1 MISAFTQGNIDT
13 NLYIKQP
20 KGHIDPNK
28 PNHVLRLNKAL
39 YGLKQS
45 ARIWYYTL
53 KDVLI
58 NKLGFISLISE
69 NSIFINKELNIIISL
84 YVDDLAIIGPNLNTI
99 KSFIKELKKYF
110 KLKDL
115 GLIKDYLGVEIDYDL
130 NKGTLKLNQ
139 TKYLNKVLERFN
151 INNKNPKYTPLK
163 ANIKLEPNK
172 GMAKETEITWF
183 QAAIGC
189 LLYLAIIT
197 RPDIAFSVILLARF
211 SSNPSLEHI
220 NAVNNVF
227 NYLSKTI
234 NLGIIY
240 TKDGNNN
247 YISGYCDAD
256 YAGDIASAKSTSG
269 YVFYIANGPITWK
282 SKLQTIIAQSTTKA
296 EYIVINIAA
305 KEAVYIKSLLKELG
319 LYKQNKLPLYTD
331 NNGALLLANNPIF
344 HERTK
349 HIAVKYHYI
358 RDLIN
363 KGIIDL
369 IYIPSK
375 EQKADGFT
383 KALDKVKFRE
393 FIRMLGLN

>member
-1 MISAFTQGNIDT
+1 M
-13 NLYIKQP
+13 
-20 KGHIDPNK
+20 
-28 PNHVLRLNKAL
+28 
-39 YGLKQS
+39 
-45 ARIWYYTL
+45 
-53 KDVLI
+53 
-58 NKLGFISLISE
+58 
-69 NSIFINKELNIIISL
+69 
-84 YVDDLAIIGPNLNTI
+84 DDLAIIGPNLNTI

-172 GMAKETEITWF
+172 GIAKETEITWF
-183 QAAIGC
+183 QTAIGC

-227 NYLSKTI
+227 NYLSKTV

-282 SKLQTIIAQSTTKA
+282 SKLQTIIAQSTTEA
-296 EYIVINIAA
+296 EYIAINIAA

-331 NNGALLLANNPIF
+331 NNRALLLANNPIF

-349 HIAVKYHYI
+349 HIAVKYYYI

-363 KGIIDL
+363 KGIINL
-369 IYIPSK
+369 IYISSK

-393 FIRMLGLN
+393 FIRILGLN

>member
-151 INNKNPKYTPLK
+151 ISNKN
-163 ANIKLEPNK
+163 
-172 GMAKETEITWF
+172 
-183 QAAIGC
+183 
-189 LLYLAIIT
+189 
-197 RPDIAFSVILLARF
+197 
-211 SSNPSLEHI
+211 
-220 NAVNNVF
+220 
-227 NYLSKTI
+227 
-234 NLGIIY
+234 
-240 TKDGNNN
+240 
-247 YISGYCDAD
+247 
-256 YAGDIASAKSTSG
+256 
-269 YVFYIANGPITWK
+269 K
-282 SKLQTIIAQSTTKA
+282 SK
-296 EYIVINIAA
+296 
-305 KEAVYIKSLLKELG
+305 
-319 LYKQNKLPLYTD
+319 
-331 NNGALLLANNPIF
+331 
-344 HERTK
+344 
-349 HIAVKYHYI
+349 
-358 RDLIN
+358 
-363 KGIIDL
+363 
-369 IYIPSK
+369 
-375 EQKADGFT
+375 
-383 KALDKVKFRE
+383 
-393 FIRMLGLN
+393 